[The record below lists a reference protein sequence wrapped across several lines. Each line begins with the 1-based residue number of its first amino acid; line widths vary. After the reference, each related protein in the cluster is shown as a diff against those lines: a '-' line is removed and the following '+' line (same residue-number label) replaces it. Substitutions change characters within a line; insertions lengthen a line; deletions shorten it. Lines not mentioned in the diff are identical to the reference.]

1 MKRELILTICLAAGM
16 GLCAQ
21 SQSVSDILESIEENN
36 KELQA
41 SSHLSEAQKL
51 ANAAGNNLPDPSVS
65 YAYQYG
71 KPGELG
77 KTGELVV
84 SQGFDFP
91 TLYGTRNKLNSLKA
105 QALDR
110 QYAIMRRDIL
120 LEAKELCLD
129 IIYLNR
135 QEELLEQLL
144 ENAEGMAG
152 LYEQRLA
159 TGDANILE
167 ANNAKM
173 QLMKARADLAA
184 NRTSR
189 LNLLQSLAAM
199 NGNEPVELDGTAY
212 PPMEKP
218 GTLEEV
224 KQRVL
229 PADLL
234 LAAMESEAEAARQQ
248 IALDKSGWL
257 PSIEVG
263 YRRNTGVGEQFNGF
277 IIGGS
282 LPLFSNR
289 HKVKAAKAQAL
300 STSLQEDNARLEAEA
315 AVTALYHEAV
325 AIRLTMDAYDVPL
338 IRENCRLLGKALQ
351 EQEISTEEYLTQM
364 NASIQAELEY
374 IQLENQYQ
382 KAVSRL
388 FKNEL

>member
-1 MKRELILTICLAAGM
+1 MRRNRIFTICLAAGM
-16 GLCAQ
+16 SLCAQ
-21 SQSVSDILESIEENN
+21 SQSIGDILESIEENN

-41 SSHLSEAQKL
+41 SRHLTEAQKL
-51 ANAAGNNLPDPSVS
+51 ANAADNNLPDPSVS

-77 KTGELVV
+77 QTGELVV
-84 SQGFDFP
+84 TQGFDFP

-110 QYAIMRRDIL
+110 QYAIVRRDIL
-120 LEAKELCLD
+120 LQAKELCMD
-129 IIYLNR
+129 IIHLNR

-144 ENAEGMAG
+144 DNAEALAG
-152 LYEQRLA
+152 LYEKRLE
-159 TGDANILE
+159 TGDANIIE

-173 QLMKARADLAA
+173 QRMKARADLAA
-184 NRTSR
+184 NRAAR
-189 LNLLQSLAAM
+189 LNLLQSLSAM
-199 NGNEPVELDGTAY
+199 NGDEAVQLDGTAY
-212 PPMEKP
+212 PPVEKL
-218 GTLEEV
+218 GTLEDV

-229 PADLL
+229 PADLQVTAL
-234 LAAMESEAEAARQQ
+234 ESEAEAARKQV
-248 IALDKSGWL
+248 ALGKSGWL

-300 STSLQEDNARLEAEA
+300 SASLREDNARLQAEA
-315 AVTALYHEAV
+315 AVTALYHEA
-325 AIRLTMDAYDVPL
+325 ASIRLTMDAYDMALV
-338 IRENCRLLGKALQ
+338 RENSRLLKKALDA
-351 EQEISTEEYLTQM
+351 QEISTEDYLTQM
-364 NASIQAELEY
+364 NLGIQAELEY

-382 KAVSRL
+382 KVLSRL

>member
-129 IIYLNR
+129 VIYLNR

>member
-315 AVTALYHEAV
+315 AVTALYHEAA

>member
-173 QLMKARADLAA
+173 QMMKARADLAA

-315 AVTALYHEAV
+315 AVTALYHEAA

>member
-1 MKRELILTICLAAGM
+1 MKKGLIFTICLAAGM
-16 GLCAQ
+16 NLSAQ
-21 SQSVSDILESIEENN
+21 SHSIEDILESIEANN

-41 SSHLSEAQKL
+41 SSHLAEAQKL
-51 ANAAGNNLPDPSVS
+51 ANASDNNLPDPSVS

-91 TLYGTRNKLNSLKA
+91 TLYGTRNKLNGLKA

-110 QYAIMRRDIL
+110 QYAIVRRDIL
-120 LEAKELCLD
+120 LQAKELCMD
-129 IIYLNR
+129 IIHLNR
-135 QEELLEQLL
+135 QKELLEQLL
-144 ENAEGMAG
+144 DNAEELAG
-152 LYEQRLA
+152 LYEERLE
-159 TGDANILE
+159 TGDANIIE
-167 ANNAKM
+167 YNSAQM
-173 QLMKARADLAA
+173 QQMKARADLAA
-184 NRTSR
+184 NHAAR
-189 LNLLQSLAAM
+189 LNLLQSLSAM
-199 NGNEPVELDGTAY
+199 NGDEPVELDGTAY
-212 PPMEKP
+212 PPVEKP

-229 PADLL
+229 AAELQV
-234 LAAMESEAEAARQQ
+234 AAMESEAEAARKQV
-248 IALDKSGWL
+248 ALDKSGWL

-300 STSLQEDNARLEAEA
+300 SAGLREDNARLQAEA
-315 AVTALYHEAV
+315 AVTALYHEA
-325 AIRLTMDAYDVPL
+325 ASIRLTMDAYDMQLV
-338 IRENCRLLGKALQ
+338 RENSRLLEKALK
-351 EQEISTEEYLTQM
+351 EEEISTEEYLTQM
-364 NASIQAELEY
+364 NSCIQAELEY
-374 IQLENQYQ
+374 VQLENQYQ